1 MTELRPGTS
10 PPPVRMPIRFF
21 AMTTPLLHF
30 HGLLRKPMDAGSLSR
45 GGDSRRG
52 WGCTFAE
59 SLHDLR
65 DDFARMSNDR
75 NNDRM
80 FVRLRL
86 FEGCELAV
94 EQRGWHE
101 MPIAR
106 RQPARDQVP
115 LALEIDD
122 TDIGAIADQ
131 DIAISPFERRARDG
145 AMIADTPRRVD
156 PGRNAMQPGP
166 AILIGEW
173 HAAMHLLDVR
183 RRVEPVALLE
193 DPIQPVGEHRRNRAL
208 AAAGDSH
215 HHDDGNISQ
224 RQSGFGVGL

>member
-1 MTELRPGTS
+1 
-10 PPPVRMPIRFF
+10 
-21 AMTTPLLHF
+21 
-30 HGLLRKPMDAGSLSR
+30 MDAGELSR
-45 GGDSRRG
+45 GGDPRRG

-59 SLHDLR
+59 SLHNLR
-65 DDFARMSNDR
+65 DDLARMPNDR

-80 FVRLRL
+80 FVCLRL

-101 MPIAR
+101 MPVAP

-122 TDIGAIADQ
+122 ADVRAIAEQ

-156 PGRNAMQPGP
+156 PGGNTMQPGP

-183 RRVEPVALLE
+183 RGVERVALLE
-193 DPIQPVGEHRRNRAL
+193 DPIQSVGEDRRNRAL
-208 AAAGDSH
+208 AAARDSH
-215 HHDDGNISQ
+215 HHDDGN
-224 RQSGFGVGL
+224 